1 MHFLSPTTNI
11 TQAEP
16 TTPSAVVRLT
26 LNSVIQPVTTEQA
39 LPPKFNTPFVAG
51 MYVNKH
57 TMYRLILLPMQ
68 GTVGSSAAD
77 KTVDTTVADLEF

>member
-16 TTPSAVVRLT
+16 TTPSAVVKLT
-26 LNSVIQPVTTEQA
+26 LNSVIQ
-39 LPPKFNTPFVAG
+39 FNTPFVAG
-51 MYVNKH
+51 MSVNKH
-57 TMYRLILLPMQ
+57 TMYRLVLLPMQ

-77 KTVDTTVADLEF
+77 KTIDTTVADLEF